1 MILMA
6 MVLKHASSSLD
17 KLCAVPRCES
27 SRERTHDGQSKEADH
42 VRLFATM
49 HPSELAQKKKKKP
62 DLALTLGSHLS
73 PLPPTTLKW
82 PTHTTCFDLYISTG
96 CRNLNIHTHVALAT
110 LPVFSYKEAEKQ
122 NWAKL
127 IRECVWIYT
136 RFFFKSILNLE
147 Q

>member
-49 HPSELAQKKKKKP
+49 HPSELAQKKKKP
-62 DLALTLGSHLS
+62 TSLS
-73 PLPPTTLKW
+73 LSVPTY
-82 PTHTTCFDLYISTG
+82 PHY
-96 CRNLNIHTHVALAT
+96 RQQH
-110 LPVFSYKEAEKQ
+110 
-122 NWAKL
+122 
-127 IRECVWIYT
+127 
-136 RFFFKSILNLE
+136 
-147 Q
+147 